1 MRTPFGSFGRGEFRG
16 AVVGMVYELFDEPQK
31 KPPENRFGLMYEI
44 DRPKVALFLLSEFA
58 GGRLSA
64 EELTELR
71 TRGL

>member
-1 MRTPFGSFGRGEFRG
+1 
-16 AVVGMVYELFDEPQK
+16 MVYELFDEPQK

-64 EELTELR
+64 EESTELR